1 MIYTNSPIHCC
12 YASDAALGKLIRT
25 NRRDTDSNMIILG
38 KDGTQVCEHFGQLSA
53 PFLPAADAPPASA
66 LDGVCSPTV
75 VPEMCMPCPLEGLRT
90 V

>member
-1 MIYTNSPIHCC
+1 MPQMRLWENLS
-12 YASDAALGKLIRT
+12 ALTEEI
-25 NRRDTDSNMIILG
+25 TDSNMIILG

-66 LDGVCSPTV
+66 LDGICSPTV